1 MHLQTFHIMADI
13 HIDIERM
20 IMHSNYLLEVGK
32 SSASDGVSDMERKQY
47 LDQIKELVQTVQT
60 LLDANIA
67 LGNKQKEQKEE
78 SDRKIASL
86 QEQVD
91 KLTGELQA
99 RKRKMHGKNSE
110 KRTGKKSVNTGKTKD
125 EEEEEYIENGSE
137 QPSDSDSDASD
148 EVADTEATN
157 PKKDLSQ
164 RPDHYNTMKAE
175 VLVVHD
181 CDKDKLKAMGLEF
194 IRYTRPVDQF
204 DRISM
209 IRQDRYLYAWVRD
222 KDGNEFSFFV
232 PKDNEVEQ
240 RACTFVNESKYDM
253 PSIVPHTSSTGG
265 MLSDLVVNR
274 FQYAITSGREMY
286 RMINE
291 KMRMSKSSIFNLLRH
306 GAEFLENCQE
316 TIKQWLL
323 EPGSTIYCDE
333 SWVDTKVTDANGE
346 VHYKKRYMWVIV
358 NLTNKV
364 CYYLYGSR
372 KKEVIKEFLGD
383 FKGTLMTDA
392 YAAYLYFNKLK
403 DCTHVCCW
411 AHVRRLFVSASR
423 DYKDSLAQA
432 FIDLI
437 GILYKVEVE
446 NQVLG
451 RTEKEIV
458 KHRGDESLPVLHDI
472 YQQATALLKQ
482 FEKKKIKL
490 SAKLQQA
497 LTYMTKHWEE
507 LMAYTK
513 IGSVLIDNN
522 CCECAVR
529 PFTNLRKNFGGF
541 SSEQGA
547 RVTATYLTF
556 VETCKLMAKAPLDFF
571 RGFFDMIVA
580 GRRDYA
586 LMTKALLV
594 KPV

>member
-1 MHLQTFHIMADI
+1 MADI

-20 IMHSNYLLEVGK
+20 IMHSNYLLEVDN
-32 SSASDGVSDMERKQY
+32 SSASNGLSDMERKQY

-67 LGNKQKEQKEE
+67 LGNKQKELQAEA
-78 SDRKIASL
+78 DRKIAGL
-86 QEQVD
+86 QDQVD

-99 RKRKMHGKNSE
+99 RRRKMHGKNNE
-110 KRTGKKSVNTGKTKD
+110 KQTGDKSVNTGKTKD
-125 EEEEEYIENGSE
+125 EEEGEYIENGCE
-137 QPSDSDSDASD
+137 QPSDSDDSD
-148 EVADTEATN
+148 EVTDTEATN

-164 RPDHYNTMKAE
+164 RPDHY
-175 VLVVHD
+175 
-181 CDKDKLKAMGLEF
+181 
-194 IRYTRPVDQF
+194 
-204 DRISM
+204 
-209 IRQDRYLYAWVRD
+209 LYAWVRD
-222 KDGNEFSFFV
+222 KDGNEFAFFV
-232 PKDNEVEQ
+232 PKDEGVEQ
-240 RACTFVNESKYDM
+240 RACTFVDESKYDM
-253 PSIVPHTSSTGG
+253 PSMVPHTSSTSG
-265 MLSDLVVNR
+265 MLSDLIVNR

-286 RMINE
+286 RMVNE
-291 KMRMSKSSIFNLLRH
+291 KMRMSKSTIFNWLRH

-323 EPGSTIYCDE
+323 KPGSTIYCDE

-358 NLTNKV
+358 NLTTKV

-383 FKGTLMTDA
+383 FKGTLMPDA

-411 AHVRRLFVSASR
+411 SHVRRLFVSASR
-423 DYKDSLAQA
+423 DYKDTLAQA

-458 KHRGDESLPVLHDI
+458 KHRGEESLPVLHDL

-482 FEKKKIKL
+482 FEKNEIKL

-522 CCECAVR
+522 CCERAVR

-547 RVTATYLTF
+547 RVTAAFLTF
-556 VETCKLMAKAPLDFF
+556 VETCKLMAMAPLDFF

-586 LMTKALLV
+586 LMTEALLV

>member
-20 IMHSNYLLEVGK
+20 IMHSNYLLEVDN
-32 SSASDGVSDMERKQY
+32 SSASNGLSDMERKQY

-67 LGNKQKEQKEE
+67 LGNKQKELQAEA
-78 SDRKIASL
+78 DRKIAGL
-86 QEQVD
+86 QDQVD

-99 RKRKMHGKNSE
+99 RRRKMHGKNNE
-110 KRTGKKSVNTGKTKD
+110 KQTGDKSVNTGKTKD
-125 EEEEEYIENGSE
+125 EEEGEYIENGCE
-137 QPSDSDSDASD
+137 QPSDSDDSD
-148 EVADTEATN
+148 EVTDTEATN

-164 RPDHYNTMKAE
+164 RPDHY
-175 VLVVHD
+175 
-181 CDKDKLKAMGLEF
+181 
-194 IRYTRPVDQF
+194 
-204 DRISM
+204 
-209 IRQDRYLYAWVRD
+209 LYAWVRD
-222 KDGNEFSFFV
+222 KDGNEFAFFV
-232 PKDNEVEQ
+232 PKDEGVEQ
-240 RACTFVNESKYDM
+240 RACTFVDESKYDM
-253 PSIVPHTSSTGG
+253 PSMVPHTSSTSG
-265 MLSDLVVNR
+265 MLSDLIVNR

-286 RMINE
+286 RMVNE
-291 KMRMSKSSIFNLLRH
+291 KMRMSKSTIFNWLRH

-323 EPGSTIYCDE
+323 KPGSTIYCDE

-358 NLTNKV
+358 NLTTKV

-411 AHVRRLFVSASR
+411 SHVRRLFVSASR
-423 DYKDSLAQA
+423 DYKDTLAQA

-458 KHRGDESLPVLHDI
+458 KHRGEESLPVLHDL

-482 FEKKKIKL
+482 FEKNEIKL

-522 CCECAVR
+522 CCERAVR

-547 RVTATYLTF
+547 RVTATFLTF
-556 VETCKLMAKAPLDFF
+556 VETCKLMAMAPLDFF

-586 LMTKALLV
+586 LMTEALLV

>member
-20 IMHSNYLLEVGK
+20 IMHSNYLLEVDN
-32 SSASDGVSDMERKQY
+32 SSASNGLSDMERKQY

-67 LGNKQKEQKEE
+67 LGNKQKELQAEA
-78 SDRKIASL
+78 DRKIAGL
-86 QEQVD
+86 QDQVD

-99 RKRKMHGKNSE
+99 RRRKMHGKNNE
-110 KRTGKKSVNTGKTKD
+110 KQTGDKSVNTGKTKD
-125 EEEEEYIENGSE
+125 EEEEEYIENGCE
-137 QPSDSDSDASD
+137 QPSDSDDSD
-148 EVADTEATN
+148 EVTDTEATN

-164 RPDHYNTMKAE
+164 RPDHY
-175 VLVVHD
+175 
-181 CDKDKLKAMGLEF
+181 
-194 IRYTRPVDQF
+194 
-204 DRISM
+204 
-209 IRQDRYLYAWVRD
+209 LYAWVRD
-222 KDGNEFSFFV
+222 KDGNEFAFFV
-232 PKDNEVEQ
+232 PKDEGVEQ
-240 RACTFVNESKYDM
+240 RACTFVDESKYDM
-253 PSIVPHTSSTGG
+253 PSMVPHTSSTSG
-265 MLSDLVVNR
+265 MLSDLIVNR

-286 RMINE
+286 RMVNE
-291 KMRMSKSSIFNLLRH
+291 KMRMSKSTIFNWLRH

-323 EPGSTIYCDE
+323 KPGSTIYCDE

-358 NLTNKV
+358 NLTTKV

-411 AHVRRLFVSASR
+411 SHVRRLFVSASR
-423 DYKDSLAQA
+423 DYKDTLAQA

-458 KHRGDESLPVLHDI
+458 KHRGEESLPVLHDL

-482 FEKKKIKL
+482 FEKNEIKL

-522 CCECAVR
+522 CCERAVR

-547 RVTATYLTF
+547 RVTATFLTF
-556 VETCKLMAKAPLDFF
+556 VETCKLMAMAPLDFF

-586 LMTKALLV
+586 LMTEALLV

>member
-13 HIDIERM
+13 HMDIEGM
-20 IMHSNYLLEVGK
+20 IMHSNYLLEVDN
-32 SSASDGVSDMERKQY
+32 SSASNGLSDMERKQY

-67 LGNKQKEQKEE
+67 LGNKQKELQAEA
-78 SDRKIASL
+78 DRKIAGL
-86 QEQVD
+86 QDQVD

-99 RKRKMHGKNSE
+99 RRRKMHGKNNE
-110 KRTGKKSVNTGKTKD
+110 KQTGDKSVNTGKTKD
-125 EEEEEYIENGSE
+125 EEEGEYIENGCE
-137 QPSDSDSDASD
+137 QPSDSDDSD
-148 EVADTEATN
+148 EVTDTEATN

-164 RPDHYNTMKAE
+164 RPDHY
-175 VLVVHD
+175 
-181 CDKDKLKAMGLEF
+181 
-194 IRYTRPVDQF
+194 
-204 DRISM
+204 
-209 IRQDRYLYAWVRD
+209 LYAWVRD
-222 KDGNEFSFFV
+222 KDGNEFAFFV
-232 PKDNEVEQ
+232 PKDEGVEQ
-240 RACTFVNESKYDM
+240 RACTFVDESKYDM
-253 PSIVPHTSSTGG
+253 PSMVPHTSRTSG
-265 MLSDLVVNR
+265 MLSDLIVNR

-286 RMINE
+286 RMVNE
-291 KMRMSKSSIFNLLRH
+291 KMRMSKSTIFNWLRH

-323 EPGSTIYCDE
+323 KPGSTIYCDE

-358 NLTNKV
+358 NLTTKV

-411 AHVRRLFVSASR
+411 SHVRRLFVSASR
-423 DYKDSLAQA
+423 DYKDILAQA

-451 RTEKEIV
+451 RTEIEIV
-458 KHRGDESLPVLHDI
+458 KLRGEESLPVLLDL
-472 YQQATALLKQ
+472 YQQATVLLKQ
-482 FEKKKIKL
+482 FEKNEIKL

-522 CCECAVR
+522 CCERAVR

-547 RVTATYLTF
+547 RVTAAFLTF
-556 VETCKLMAKAPLDFF
+556 VEACKLMAMAPLDFF
-571 RGFFDMIVA
+571 RGFLDMSVA

-586 LMTKALLV
+586 LMTEALLV
-594 KPV
+594 NPV

>member
-1 MHLQTFHIMADI
+1 MTDR

-20 IMHSNYLLEVGK
+20 IMHSNYLLEVSK
-32 SSASDGVSDMERKQY
+32 SSASNGLSDMERKQY
-47 LDQIKELVQTVQT
+47 TDQIKELVQTVQT
-60 LLDANIA
+60 LLDANIS
-67 LGNKQKEQKEE
+67 LGNKQKETEAKAAKDKAEA
-78 SDRKIASL
+78 DRKIAEL
-86 QEQVD
+86 QEKLD
-91 KLTGELQA
+91 KLTGELRA
-99 RKRKMHGKNSE
+99 RKRKMHGKNNE
-110 KRTGKKSVNTGKTKD
+110 KQSGDKSVDTGKTKD
-125 EEEEEYIENGSE
+125 EEEAEYVENGCQ
-137 QPSDSDSDASD
+137 QPAGSDSDASD
-148 EVADTEATN
+148 ESSDTEATN
-157 PKKDLSQ
+157 PKKDLSR
-164 RPDHYNTMKAE
+164 RPDHYETMKAE

-209 IRQDRYLYAWVRD
+209 TRQDRYLYAWVRD
-222 KDGNEFSFFV
+222 KEGKEFAFFV
-232 PKDNEVEQ
+232 PKDEEVEQ
-240 RACTFVNESKYDM
+240 RSCTFVNESKYDM
-253 PSIVPHTSSTGG
+253 PSIVPHTSSTSG
-265 MLSDLVVNR
+265 MLADLVVNR
-274 FQYAITSGREMY
+274 FQYAISSGREMY

-291 KMRMSKSSIFNLLRH
+291 KMRMSQSTIFNWLRY

-316 TIKQWLL
+316 IIKLWLL
-323 EPGSTIYCDE
+323 KPGTVIYTDE
-333 SWVDTKVTDANGE
+333 SWVETKVTDANGE

-358 NLTNKV
+358 NLTTKV
-364 CYYLYGSR
+364 CYYLFGDRR
-372 KKEVIKEFLGD
+372 KETIKEFLGD

-411 AHVRRLFVSASR
+411 SHVRRLFVSANR
-423 DYKDSLAQA
+423 DYNDALAQA

-437 GILYKVEVE
+437 GLLYKVEVE

-451 RTEKEIV
+451 RTVKEIV
-458 KHRGDESLPVLHDI
+458 KHRGEESLPVLHDI
-472 YQQATALLKQ
+472 YQQATALLSQYKNG
-482 FEKKKIKL
+482 KVKL

-522 CCECAVR
+522 CCERAVR
-529 PFTNLRKNFGGF
+529 PFTNLRKSFGGF
-541 SSEQGA
+541 SSERGA
-547 RVTATYLTF
+547 RVAATFLTF
-556 VETCKLMAKAPLDFF
+556 VETCKLMAKVPLDFF

-586 LMTKALLV
+586 LMTETLLV
-594 KPV
+594 KPA

>member
-1 MHLQTFHIMADI
+1 MADI

-20 IMHSNYLLEVGK
+20 IMHSNYLLEVDN
-32 SSASDGVSDMERKQY
+32 SSASNGLSDMERKQY

-67 LGNKQKEQKEE
+67 LGNKQKELQAEA
-78 SDRKIASL
+78 DRKIAGL
-86 QEQVD
+86 QDQVD

-99 RKRKMHGKNSE
+99 RRRKMHGKNNE
-110 KRTGKKSVNTGKTKD
+110 KQTGDKSVNTGKTKD
-125 EEEEEYIENGSE
+125 EEEGEYIENGCE
-137 QPSDSDSDASD
+137 QPSDSDDSD
-148 EVADTEATN
+148 EVTDTEATN

-164 RPDHYNTMKAE
+164 RPDHYKTMKAE

-209 IRQDRYLYAWVRD
+209 TRQDRYLYAWVRD
-222 KDGNEFSFFV
+222 KDGNEFAFFV
-232 PKDNEVEQ
+232 PKDEGVEQ
-240 RACTFVNESKYDM
+240 RACTFVDESKYDM
-253 PSIVPHTSSTGG
+253 PSMVPHTSSTSG
-265 MLSDLVVNR
+265 MLSDLIVNR

-286 RMINE
+286 RMVNE
-291 KMRMSKSSIFNLLRH
+291 KMRMSKSTIFNWLRH

-323 EPGSTIYCDE
+323 KPGSTIYCDE
-333 SWVDTKVTDANGE
+333 SWVDTKV
-346 VHYKKRYMWVIV
+346 
-358 NLTNKV
+358 
-364 CYYLYGSR
+364 
-372 KKEVIKEFLGD
+372 
-383 FKGTLMTDA
+383 TDA

-411 AHVRRLFVSASR
+411 SHVRRLFVSASR
-423 DYKDSLAQA
+423 DYKDTLAQA

-458 KHRGDESLPVLHDI
+458 KHRGEESLPVLHDL

-482 FEKKKIKL
+482 FEKNEIKL

-522 CCECAVR
+522 CCERAVR

-547 RVTATYLTF
+547 RVTATFLTF
-556 VETCKLMAKAPLDFF
+556 VETCKLMAMAPLDFF
-571 RGFFDMIVA
+571 RGFFDMIVV

-586 LMTKALLV
+586 LMTEALLV
-594 KPV
+594 KNQKSPIS

>member
-20 IMHSNYLLEVGK
+20 IMHSNYLLEVDN
-32 SSASDGVSDMERKQY
+32 SSASNGLSDMERKQY

-67 LGNKQKEQKEE
+67 LGNKQKELQAEA
-78 SDRKIASL
+78 DRKIAGL
-86 QEQVD
+86 QDQVD

-99 RKRKMHGKNSE
+99 RRRKMHGKNNE
-110 KRTGKKSVNTGKTKD
+110 KQTGDKSVNTGKTKD
-125 EEEEEYIENGSE
+125 EEEGEYIENGCE
-137 QPSDSDSDASD
+137 QPSDSDDSD
-148 EVADTEATN
+148 EVTDTEATN

-164 RPDHYNTMKAE
+164 RPDHYKTMKAE

-209 IRQDRYLYAWVRD
+209 TRQDRYLYAWVRD
-222 KDGNEFSFFV
+222 KDGNEFAFFV
-232 PKDNEVEQ
+232 PKDEGVEQ
-240 RACTFVNESKYDM
+240 RACTFVDESKYDM
-253 PSIVPHTSSTGG
+253 PSMVPHTSSTSS
-265 MLSDLVVNR
+265 MLSDLIVNR

-286 RMINE
+286 RMVNE
-291 KMRMSKSSIFNLLRH
+291 KMRMSKSTIFNWLRH

-323 EPGSTIYCDE
+323 KPGSTIYCDE
-333 SWVDTKVTDANGE
+333 SWVDTKVTDVNGE
-346 VHYKKRYMWVIV
+346 VHYKKRYMWGIV
-358 NLTNKV
+358 NLTTKV

-411 AHVRRLFVSASR
+411 SHVRRLFVSASR
-423 DYKDSLAQA
+423 DYKDTLAQA

-458 KHRGDESLPVLHDI
+458 KHRGEESLPVLHDLC
-472 YQQATALLKQ
+472 QQATALLKQ
-482 FEKKKIKL
+482 FEKNEIKL

-522 CCECAVR
+522 CCERAVR

-547 RVTATYLTF
+547 RVTATFLTF
-556 VETCKLMAKAPLDFF
+556 VETCKLMAMAPLDFF

-586 LMTKALLV
+586 LMTEALLV

>member
-20 IMHSNYLLEVGK
+20 IMHSNYLLEVDN
-32 SSASDGVSDMERKQY
+32 SSASNGLSDMERKQY

-67 LGNKQKEQKEE
+67 LGNKQKELQAEA
-78 SDRKIASL
+78 DRKIAGL
-86 QEQVD
+86 QDQVD

-99 RKRKMHGKNSE
+99 RRRKMHGKNNE
-110 KRTGKKSVNTGKTKD
+110 KQTGDKSVNTGKTKD
-125 EEEEEYIENGSE
+125 EEEGEYIENGCE
-137 QPSDSDSDASD
+137 QPSDSDDSD
-148 EVADTEATN
+148 EVTDTEATN

-164 RPDHYNTMKAE
+164 RPDHYKTMKAE

-181 CDKDKLKAMGLEF
+181 CDKD
-194 IRYTRPVDQF
+194 
-204 DRISM
+204 
-209 IRQDRYLYAWVRD
+209 
-222 KDGNEFSFFV
+222 GNEFAFFV
-232 PKDNEVEQ
+232 PKDEGVEQ
-240 RACTFVNESKYDM
+240 RACTFVDESKYDM
-253 PSIVPHTSSTGG
+253 PSMVPHTSSTSG
-265 MLSDLVVNR
+265 MLSDLIVNR

-286 RMINE
+286 RMVNE
-291 KMRMSKSSIFNLLRH
+291 KMRMSKSTIFNWLRH

-323 EPGSTIYCDE
+323 NPGSTIYCDE

-358 NLTNKV
+358 NLTTKV

-411 AHVRRLFVSASR
+411 SHVRRLFVSASR
-423 DYKDSLAQA
+423 DYKDTLAQA

-458 KHRGDESLPVLHDI
+458 KHRGEESLPVLHDL

-482 FEKKKIKL
+482 FEKNEIKL

-522 CCECAVR
+522 CCERAVR

-547 RVTATYLTF
+547 RVTAAFLTF
-556 VETCKLMAKAPLDFF
+556 VETCKLMAMAPLDFF

-586 LMTKALLV
+586 LMTEALLV

>member
-1 MHLQTFHIMADI
+1 MADI

-20 IMHSNYLLEVGK
+20 IMHSNYLLEVDN
-32 SSASDGVSDMERKQY
+32 SSASNGLSDMERKQY

-67 LGNKQKEQKEE
+67 LGNKQKELQAEA
-78 SDRKIASL
+78 DRKIAGL
-86 QEQVD
+86 QDQVD

-99 RKRKMHGKNSE
+99 RRRKMHGKNNE
-110 KRTGKKSVNTGKTKD
+110 KQTGDKSVNTGKTKD
-125 EEEEEYIENGSE
+125 EEEGEYIENGCE
-137 QPSDSDSDASD
+137 QPSDSDDSD
-148 EVADTEATN
+148 EVTDTEATN

-164 RPDHYNTMKAE
+164 RPDHYKTMKAE

-181 CDKDKLKAMGLEF
+181 CDKD
-194 IRYTRPVDQF
+194 
-204 DRISM
+204 
-209 IRQDRYLYAWVRD
+209 
-222 KDGNEFSFFV
+222 GNEFAFFV
-232 PKDNEVEQ
+232 PKDEGVEQ
-240 RACTFVNESKYDM
+240 RACTFVDESKYDM
-253 PSIVPHTSSTGG
+253 PSMVPHTSSTSG
-265 MLSDLVVNR
+265 MLSDLIVNR

-286 RMINE
+286 RMVNE
-291 KMRMSKSSIFNLLRH
+291 KMRMSKSTIFNWLRH

-323 EPGSTIYCDE
+323 KPCSTIYCDE

-358 NLTNKV
+358 NLTTKV

-411 AHVRRLFVSASR
+411 SHVRRLFVSASR
-423 DYKDSLAQA
+423 DYKDTLAQA

-458 KHRGDESLPVLHDI
+458 KHRGEESLPVLHDL

-482 FEKKKIKL
+482 FEKNEIKL

-522 CCECAVR
+522 CCERAVR

-547 RVTATYLTF
+547 RVTAAFLTF
-556 VETCKLMAKAPLDFF
+556 VETCKLMAMAPLDFF
-571 RGFFDMIVA
+571 RGFFDMIVV

-586 LMTKALLV
+586 LMTEALLV

>member
-1 MHLQTFHIMADI
+1 MADI

-20 IMHSNYLLEVGK
+20 IMHSNYLLEVDN
-32 SSASDGVSDMERKQY
+32 SSASNGLSDMERKQY

-67 LGNKQKEQKEE
+67 LGNKQKELQAEA
-78 SDRKIASL
+78 DRKIAGL
-86 QEQVD
+86 QDQVD

-99 RKRKMHGKNSE
+99 RRRKMHGKNNE
-110 KRTGKKSVNTGKTKD
+110 KQTGDKSVNTGKTKD
-125 EEEEEYIENGSE
+125 EEEGEYIENGCE
-137 QPSDSDSDASD
+137 QPSDSDDSD
-148 EVADTEATN
+148 EVTDTEATN

-164 RPDHYNTMKAE
+164 RPDHYKTMKAE

-209 IRQDRYLYAWVRD
+209 TRQDRYLYAWVRD
-222 KDGNEFSFFV
+222 KDGNEFAFFV
-232 PKDNEVEQ
+232 PKDEGVEQ
-240 RACTFVNESKYDM
+240 RACTFVDESKYDM
-253 PSIVPHTSSTGG
+253 PSMVPHTSSTSG
-265 MLSDLVVNR
+265 MLSDLIVNR

-286 RMINE
+286 RMVNE
-291 KMRMSKSSIFNLLRH
+291 KMRMSKSTIFNWLRH

-323 EPGSTIYCDE
+323 KPGSTIYCDE
-333 SWVDTKVTDANGE
+333 SWVDTKVTDA
-346 VHYKKRYMWVIV
+346 
-358 NLTNKV
+358 
-364 CYYLYGSR
+364 
-372 KKEVIKEFLGD
+372 
-383 FKGTLMTDA
+383 
-392 YAAYLYFNKLK
+392 YAAYLYFNMLE

-411 AHVRRLFVSASR
+411 SHVRRLFVSASR
-423 DYKDSLAQA
+423 DYKDTLAQA

-458 KHRGDESLPVLHDI
+458 KHRGEESLPVLHDL

-482 FEKKKIKL
+482 FEKNEIKL

-497 LTYMTKHWEE
+497 LIYMTKHWEE

-522 CCECAVR
+522 CCERAVR

-547 RVTATYLTF
+547 RVTATYLSF
-556 VETCKLMAKAPLDFF
+556 VETCKLMAMAPLDFF
-571 RGFFDMIVA
+571 RRFFDMIVA

-586 LMTKALLV
+586 LMTEALLV

>member
-20 IMHSNYLLEVGK
+20 IMHSNYLLEVDN
-32 SSASDGVSDMERKQY
+32 SSASNGLSDMERKQY

-67 LGNKQKEQKEE
+67 LGNKQKELQAEA
-78 SDRKIASL
+78 DRKIAGL
-86 QEQVD
+86 QDQVD

-99 RKRKMHGKNSE
+99 RRRKMHGKNNE
-110 KRTGKKSVNTGKTKD
+110 KQTGDKSVNTGKTKD
-125 EEEEEYIENGSE
+125 EEEGEYIENGCE
-137 QPSDSDSDASD
+137 QPSDSDDSD
-148 EVADTEATN
+148 EVTDTEATN

-164 RPDHYNTMKAE
+164 RPDHYKTMKAE

-181 CDKDKLKAMGLEF
+181 CDKD
-194 IRYTRPVDQF
+194 
-204 DRISM
+204 
-209 IRQDRYLYAWVRD
+209 
-222 KDGNEFSFFV
+222 GNEFAFFV
-232 PKDNEVEQ
+232 PKDDGVEQ
-240 RACTFVNESKYDM
+240 RACTFVDESKYDM
-253 PSIVPHTSSTGG
+253 PSMVPHTSSTSG
-265 MLSDLVVNR
+265 MLSDLIVNR

-286 RMINE
+286 RMVNE
-291 KMRMSKSSIFNLLRH
+291 KMRMSKSTIFNWLRH

-323 EPGSTIYCDE
+323 KPGSTIYCDE
-333 SWVDTKVTDANGE
+333 SLVDTKVTDANGE

-358 NLTNKV
+358 NLTTKV

-411 AHVRRLFVSASR
+411 SHVRRLFVSASR
-423 DYKDSLAQA
+423 DYKDTLAQA

-458 KHRGDESLPVLHDI
+458 KHRGEESLPVLHDL

-482 FEKKKIKL
+482 FEKNEIKL

-522 CCECAVR
+522 CCERAVR

-547 RVTATYLTF
+547 RVTAAFLTF
-556 VETCKLMAKAPLDFF
+556 VETCKLMAMAPLDFF

-586 LMTKALLV
+586 LMTEALLV

>member
-20 IMHSNYLLEVGK
+20 IMHSNYLLEVDN
-32 SSASDGVSDMERKQY
+32 SSASNGLSDMERKQY

-67 LGNKQKEQKEE
+67 LGNKQKELQAEA
-78 SDRKIASL
+78 DRKIAGL
-86 QEQVD
+86 QDQVD

-99 RKRKMHGKNSE
+99 RRRKMHGKNNE
-110 KRTGKKSVNTGKTKD
+110 KQTGDKSVNTGKTKD
-125 EEEEEYIENGSE
+125 EEEGEYIENGCE
-137 QPSDSDSDASD
+137 QPSDSDDSE
-148 EVADTEATN
+148 EVTDTEATN

-164 RPDHYNTMKAE
+164 RPDHY
-175 VLVVHD
+175 
-181 CDKDKLKAMGLEF
+181 
-194 IRYTRPVDQF
+194 
-204 DRISM
+204 
-209 IRQDRYLYAWVRD
+209 LYAWVRD
-222 KDGNEFSFFV
+222 KDGNEFAFFV
-232 PKDNEVEQ
+232 PKDEGVEQ
-240 RACTFVNESKYDM
+240 RACTFVDESKYDM
-253 PSIVPHTSSTGG
+253 PIMVPHTSSTSG
-265 MLSDLVVNR
+265 MLSDLIVNR

-286 RMINE
+286 RMVNE
-291 KMRMSKSSIFNLLRH
+291 KMRMSKSTIFNWLRH

-323 EPGSTIYCDE
+323 KPGSTIYCDE

-358 NLTNKV
+358 NLTTKV

-411 AHVRRLFVSASR
+411 SHVRRLFVSASR
-423 DYKDSLAQA
+423 DYKDTLAQA

-458 KHRGDESLPVLHDI
+458 KHRGEESLPVLHDL

-482 FEKKKIKL
+482 FEKNEIKL

-522 CCECAVR
+522 CCERAVR

-547 RVTATYLTF
+547 RVTATFLTF
-556 VETCKLMAKAPLDFF
+556 VETCKLMAMAPLDFF

-586 LMTKALLV
+586 LMTEALLV

>member
-1 MHLQTFHIMADI
+1 MADI

-20 IMHSNYLLEVGK
+20 IMHSNYLLEVDN
-32 SSASDGVSDMERKQY
+32 SSASNGLSDMERKQY

-67 LGNKQKEQKEE
+67 LGNKQKELQAEA
-78 SDRKIASL
+78 DRKIAGL
-86 QEQVD
+86 QDQVD

-99 RKRKMHGKNSE
+99 RRRKMHGKNNE
-110 KRTGKKSVNTGKTKD
+110 KQTGDKSVNTGKTKD
-125 EEEEEYIENGSE
+125 EEEGEYIENGCE
-137 QPSDSDSDASD
+137 QPSDSDDSD
-148 EVADTEATN
+148 EVTDTEATN

-164 RPDHYNTMKAE
+164 RPDHYKTMKAE

-181 CDKDKLKAMGLEF
+181 CDKD
-194 IRYTRPVDQF
+194 
-204 DRISM
+204 
-209 IRQDRYLYAWVRD
+209 
-222 KDGNEFSFFV
+222 GNEFAFFV
-232 PKDNEVEQ
+232 PKDEGVEQ
-240 RACTFVNESKYDM
+240 RACTFVDESKYDM
-253 PSIVPHTSSTGG
+253 PSMVPHTSSTSG
-265 MLSDLVVNR
+265 MLSDLIVNR

-286 RMINE
+286 RMVNE
-291 KMRMSKSSIFNLLRH
+291 KMRMSKSTIFNWLRH

-323 EPGSTIYCDE
+323 KPCSTIYCDE

-358 NLTNKV
+358 NLTTKV

-411 AHVRRLFVSASR
+411 SHVRRLFVSASR
-423 DYKDSLAQA
+423 DYKDTLAQA

-458 KHRGDESLPVLHDI
+458 KHRGEESLPVLHDL

-482 FEKKKIKL
+482 FEKNEIKL

-522 CCECAVR
+522 CCERAVR

-547 RVTATYLTF
+547 RVTAIFLTF
-556 VETCKLMAKAPLDFF
+556 VETCKLMAMAPLDFF
-571 RGFFDMIVA
+571 RGFFDMIVV

-586 LMTKALLV
+586 LMTEALLV